1 MEFAIV
7 AGLVIGVVVLVIK
20 GLSRPEGRRVSRGP
34 GAGAAGTV
42 YDMLNE
48 DKRRAIEIIVEGRA
62 EATDPETADD
72 IPDDLPAD
80 MTRPASDRRP

>member
-1 MEFAIV
+1 VEFAVV
-7 AGLVIGVVVLVIK
+7 AGLLVGLIVLLVWAVSH
-20 GLSRPEGRRVSRGP
+20 GDGRRVSRGP
-34 GAGAAGTV
+34 GPGAAGAV

-72 IPDDLPAD
+72 IPDEETPSKT
-80 MTRPASDRRP
+80 TRT

>member
-1 MEFAIV
+1 VEFAVV
-7 AGLVIGVVVLVIK
+7 AGLIIGVIMLAIR
-20 GLSRPEGRRVSRGP
+20 GLSRAEGRRVSRGP
-34 GAGAAGTV
+34 GAGAAGAV

-72 IPDDLPAD
+72 IPDDETPAKK
-80 MTRPASDRRP
+80 T